1 MIWLVAKRE
10 ITVRA
15 RTRAFRYGLLTTVVL
30 VAVVAFLPKIFG
42 GGSDYSIGLVGQ
54 HSEAVQA
61 ALVARD
67 AQQEDLTVTI
77 KTYPQESAARTAVAA
92 GDVDAAVVD
101 NARVIAKTVPGQ
113 NLSVLL
119 DDVHRAV
126 ATQQNLAASGLDPAV
141 VERALRVTPLT
152 TVSLNGDSADAG
164 LRAGIAMVIVVLLFL
179 LLAQTASM
187 LAMGVVEEKGSRIVE
202 ILLASLRPWQLLA
215 GKTIGLGVLGLIQIV
230 AIAIIGLVVAQASGS
245 IADLPEGTYGVVL
258 RAIMWFVLGYAFYA
272 VLYAAIASLVS
283 RQEEVGAVVTPATL
297 LMMAG
302 YFMSFIAAQNPDQA
316 LARVLSMVPPFSAM
330 IMPVRSAVI
339 EVPLWQTALAIAL
352 MLIAIAGVL
361 WAGGIVYARAV
372 LRTGARV
379 KLREVFS
386 A

>member
-1 MIWLVAKRE
+1 VIWLVAKRE

-15 RTRAFRYGLLTTVVL
+15 RTKAFRYGLLFTVVL
-30 VAVVAFLPKIFG
+30 VGVVSFLPKIFG
-42 GGSDYSIGLVGQ
+42 GGSDYTIGLVGQ
-54 HSEAVQA
+54 QSDAVQA

-67 AQQEDLTVTI
+67 TQQDDLTVKI
-77 KTYPQESAARTAVAA
+77 KTYPQESAARAAVAA

-101 NARVIAKTVPGQ
+101 NARVIAKTVPSQ

-126 ATQQNLAASGLDPAV
+126 TTQQNLTTSGLDPAA
-141 VERALRVTPLT
+141 VERALQVTPLAN
-152 TVSLNGDSADAG
+152 VSLNGDSADAG
-164 LRAGIAMVIVVLLFL
+164 ARAGIAMVIVVLLFL

-215 GKTIGLGVLGLIQIV
+215 GKTIGLGVLGLLQIV
-230 AIAIIGLVVAQASGS
+230 AIAIIGLLVGQSSGTIS
-245 IADLPEGTYGVVL
+245 DLPDGTYAVVG
-258 RAIMWFVLGYAFYA
+258 RAVMWFVLGYAFYA

-302 YFMSFIAAQNPDQA
+302 YFMSFIAAQNPDQT

-339 EVPLWQTALAIAL
+339 ELPLWDTALAIVL
-352 MLIAIAGVL
+352 MLIATAGVM
-361 WAGGIVYARAV
+361 WVGGRVYARAV

-379 KLREVFS
+379 KLREVLS